1 MKIIKYNFLSCRI
14 NKGTVES
21 PIWEDIILSKEIIC
35 NEANLITNEAI
46 AKAEA
51 YNGEYTI
58 EDDGREPVVEE
69 SLEERT
75 TALEEA
81 LGLLLEGATE

>member
-1 MKIIKYNFLSCRI
+1 MKIIKYSFLSCRI
-14 NKGTVES
+14 NNGTEETPEWHESFVEK
-21 PIWEDIILSKEIIC
+21 IIPYS
-35 NEANLITNEAI
+35 EANEAI
-46 AKAEA
+46 ARAEA

-58 EDDGREPVVEE
+58 EDDGQEPVVEE